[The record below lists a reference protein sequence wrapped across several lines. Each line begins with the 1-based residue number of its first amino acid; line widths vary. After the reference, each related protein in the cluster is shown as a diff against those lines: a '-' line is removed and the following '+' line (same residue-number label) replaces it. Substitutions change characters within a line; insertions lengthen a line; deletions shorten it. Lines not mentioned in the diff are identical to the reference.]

1 LRESTGSFIVSDL
14 ESSDSMHAS
23 ILSVNPQTC
32 SGVSFENRPEL
43 SKAGLPRSMSLSEAS
58 TDDEDT
64 RVKTELSPEDSTILK
79 LFVTCIHI
87 CNHTPTIG
95 LLTKLI
101 RMLRTCK
108 YSTEDITSVFALCII
123 HHKSFIESLNKDIS
137 ATERAFILVAQL
149 YISHCVVLDEYCCI
163 SNWHKYL
170 FSTYCDLRS
179 LNNAVARILKRM
191 EWRLTVDQCELESYI
206 KVLRGNWAA

>member
-1 LRESTGSFIVSDL
+1 MH
-14 ESSDSMHAS
+14 SS
-23 ILSVNPQTC
+23 IGSVNPEKRAPCNLKYQA
-32 SGVSFENRPEL
+32 EL
-43 SKAGLPRSMSLSEAS
+43 PKAGLPRSVSVSEAS
-58 TDDEDT
+58 TDDECI
-64 RVKTELSPEDSTILK
+64 RVKTELSPEDTILVK
-79 LFVTCIHI
+79 TFATCVRI
-87 CNHTPTIG
+87 CNHAATIG
-95 LLTKLI
+95 LLNKLV

-108 YSTEDITSVFALCII
+108 YSTEDISSVFAMCII
-123 HHKSFIESLNKDIS
+123 HHKSFISTLNKDVS

-191 EWRLTVDQCELESYI
+191 EWRLTVDQSELDSYI
-206 KVLRGNWAA
+206 KVLRGN